1 MVPEETRLETSVRF
15 HFLII
20 RTTINAKNSQAV
32 LSVIEKI
39 LAYLQ
44 HDEVCKRRT
53 TMQPQTT

>member
-1 MVPEETRLETSVRF
+1 MVPEGTRLETSVRF

-20 RTTINAKNSQAV
+20 RTTINAKMSI
-32 LSVIEKI
+32 IEKI

>member
-1 MVPEETRLETSVRF
+1 MVPEGTRLETSVRF

-53 TMQPQTT
+53 TM